1 MTDTIKVALPIL
13 DGRVSPHF
21 GHPDSFLFLEVD
33 PAGKQI
39 LDREHREPPPH
50 EQGVLPAW
58 LADEG
63 VGVVLAGG
71 IGPRAIALLEASGI
85 DLRSGVPDLE
95 PEEAVRLWMDGAL
108 EAGANMCDREA
119 RPHRHRCKH

>member
-13 DGRVSPHF
+13 DGRVSAHF
-21 GHPDSFLFLEVD
+21 GHPDSFLFLVVD
-33 PAGKQI
+33 PSEKRI
-39 LDREHREPPPH
+39 LDSELREPPPH
-50 EQGVLPAW
+50 EQGILPAW
-58 LADEG
+58 LAGEG

-71 IGPRAIALLEASGI
+71 VGPRAVALLEASGI

-108 EAGANMCDREA
+108 EAGDNMCDREA
-119 RPHRHRCKH
+119 RPRRHRCNH